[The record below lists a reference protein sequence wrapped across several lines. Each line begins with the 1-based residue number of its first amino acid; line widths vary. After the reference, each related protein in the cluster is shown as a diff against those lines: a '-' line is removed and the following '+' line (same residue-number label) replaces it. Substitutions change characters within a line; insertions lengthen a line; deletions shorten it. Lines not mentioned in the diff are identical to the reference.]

1 MTTEQDYQDLPEA
14 SHEAVHAARDHAQ
27 KVELAREVQTNRVAK
42 ATVDEVSASIGNIV
56 RSNIEHVLARGTE
69 QEKSIILAR
78 VPYICQDIKGIDQ
91 KLENIVTMMEQV
103 KKDLDVKDKAN
114 KEEND
119 RKYVN
124 HDQFGPYKW
133 VLTIIAGAVIT
144 GLVGAFMA
152 LVIIPKVVPH

>member
-1 MTTEQDYQDLPEA
+1 MAYDNLPED
-14 SHEAVHAARDHAQ
+14 SHDAVHAARDHAQ
-27 KVELAREVQTNRVAK
+27 RVEMAREVQTTRVAK
-42 ATVDEVSASIGNIV
+42 ATADEVSANIGDIV
-56 RSNIEHVLARGTE
+56 RSNIEHVLAKGTE

-78 VPYICQDIKGIDQ
+78 VPYICQDIKAINSSL
-91 KLENIVTMMEQV
+91 KEITHMMGQV
-103 KKDLDVKDKAN
+103 KTDLDAKDAKT

-119 RKYVN
+119 KKYVN
-124 HDQFGPYKW
+124 QDQFGPYKW